1 MACDIAGPDKDQLL
15 AQHGGNAPKVRG
27 RLPQPYLTS
36 PANPSSARE
45 HG

>member
-1 MACDIAGPDKDQLL
+1 VACDVAGPDKDQLL
-15 AQHGGNAPKVRG
+15 AQHAATPKVRG

-36 PANPSSARE
+36 LTNPSLARE